1 MNQQKK
7 KKKHKNPTI
16 TNGTHL
22 HHLHHL
28 HAHQHFVVEQDRQRE
43 RTPTLAL
50 RIICEPI
57 VNVGKLIRERQ
68 REHRQRKRRSGRRG
82 RGQTSCVFFRS
93 PGVARAAAAAF
104 GLGRVH
110 MFSSPSIQFLE
121 WQGMCVS

>member
-57 VNVGKLIRERQ
+57 VNVGKLIKENTDRERDGVGGVGMGGL
-68 REHRQRKRRSGRRG
+68 RVFSSEVPAWRGRWRSG
-82 RGQTSCVFFRS
+82 
-93 PGVARAAAAAF
+93 
-104 GLGRVH
+104 LGIVRV
-110 MFSSPSIQFLE
+110 FSSPPIQFL
-121 WQGMCVS
+121 